1 MDVPGK
7 ALVNTF
13 LRQAAF
19 LFFDMQT
26 LLVAGGGGWRCAE
39 GFLSLVG
46 LLVQPDLSMRCS
58 PKIGMD
64 LPTTLINMLN
74 KRCIS

>member
-26 LLVAGGGGWRCAE
+26 LLVAGGGGLEMCR
-39 GFLSLVG
+39 GFPFVSWALG
-46 LLVQPDLSMRCS
+46 
-58 PKIGMD
+58 
-64 LPTTLINMLN
+64 PT
-74 KRCIS
+74 